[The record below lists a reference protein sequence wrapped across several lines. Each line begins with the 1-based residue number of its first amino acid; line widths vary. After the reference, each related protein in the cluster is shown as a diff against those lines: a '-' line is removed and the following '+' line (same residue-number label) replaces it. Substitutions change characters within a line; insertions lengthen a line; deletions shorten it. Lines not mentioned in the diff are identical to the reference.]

1 MSKAWRPEGWVIQGE
16 PLDPFIFSN
25 NCNKKLIYVTGYEA
39 GADAMLEA
47 LKKEGVHFEKDEWTD
62 DSTFETEVPG
72 TVVFI
77 PDE

>member
-1 MSKAWRPEGWVIQGE
+1 MTKWRPDGWVIEGE

-25 NCNKKLIYVTGYEA
+25 DCNKKLIFSTGYEA
-39 GADAMLEA
+39 GADAMLKA
-47 LKKEGVHFEKDEWTD
+47 LKKEGVHFEKDRWTD

-77 PDE
+77 PDD